1 MESQY
6 IDFNILINLSTSLKE
21 KGKRRD
27 GQLEGNQATWNHKL
41 ITSLRIYVYIKSMLC
56 SSIYVLTA

>member
-27 GQLEGNQATWNHKL
+27 GQLEGNQATWNHKSTYL
-41 ITSLRIYVYIKSMLC
+41 CIYQE
-56 SSIYVLTA
+56 YVV